1 MDQKPLRVIIRVC
14 VTEIPGERENR
25 VYRLGTDFCMQHL
38 NRPLNN
44 NLQAECHDAV
54 HFLPNFDSENDV
66 RAWFIYDFNVTGS
79 LERAQILEIQHRV
92 YHSTRQGESIF
103 TPRERWMV
111 EARKYCSMY
120 TWGGSYKTE

>member
-25 VYRLGTDFCMQHL
+25 VYCLGTDVCRQLL

-44 NLQAECHDAV
+44 NLQDECHDAM

-79 LERAQILEIQHRV
+79 LERAQILEIQHKV
-92 YHSTRQGESIF
+92 YHATRQGESWYVKQ
-103 TPRERWMV
+103 E
-111 EARKYCSMY
+111 S
-120 TWGGSYKTE
+120 GSSYIDLA